1 MKYLEYLK
9 KLGIELN
16 NEEKNEKFRNFILV
30 QLNEFEDWV
39 SGGVEKAITA
49 RFFKE
54 NCIYSST
61 FYMSDIISTFKEEE
75 DFNKILVYY
84 SSFLNILK
92 WCVNSLRYNIDLRI
106 YAEIVSELENAID
119 KNMFNYRIVKDTNSI
134 YLLPVE
140 IKEMNEKLIIEPLEW
155 LGNYPEIKK
164 QAINAMQTYYN
175 PKNETV
181 AEVVD
186 KFRKL
191 LEQFMQTYFNSK
203 AALKSLIGNYGN
215 KLKEAGVS
223 TEIASEFEKILNLYD
238 MYNNNHAKHHKD
250 AADYDVEYI
259 MYETFNIIRLLLQ
272 IEDNGDK

>member
-1 MKYLEYLK
+1 MKYIDYLK
-9 KLGIELN
+9 KLGIDLDD
-16 NEEKNEKFRNFILV
+16 EEKNEKFRNFILV
-30 QLNEFEDWV
+30 QLNEFDHWV
-39 SGGVEKAITA
+39 SGVMEKAITT

-61 FYMSDIISTFKEEE
+61 FYMSDIISTFEAEK
-75 DFNKILVYY
+75 DFNKVLVYY

-92 WCVNSLRYNIDLRI
+92 WCCDSLAYNTDSRV
-106 YAEIVSELENAID
+106 YDRTVSELENTIE
-119 KNMFNYRIVKDTNSI
+119 NNNLNYKIVKDSNNI
-134 YLLPVE
+134 YLLPIE
-140 IKEMNEKLIIEPLEW
+140 IKEMTEKLIIEPLEW
-155 LGNYPEIKK
+155 LDNYPRIRE

-181 AEVVD
+181 SEIVD

-272 IEDNGDK
+272 IQ